1 LRCST
6 IESPRFHFE
15 NVYGPVPIGSVA
27 SALTPLCENIAPIR
41 VVIRNSQSLLGLLRV
56 TCSCVGESAFASL
69 TTSIAAFSEVVQA
82 VLTRLMLNTASAAVN
97 ALSLV
102 NFALSTR
109 SNV

>member
-1 LRCST
+1 LRAST

-15 NVYGPVPIGSVA
+15 NLNGPVPIGAVA
-27 SALTPLCENIAPIR
+27 SALTPVSENIAPIR
-41 VVIRNSQSLLGLLRV
+41 VVIRKSQPLLGLDNV
-56 TCSCVGESAFASL
+56 TCNCVGDNALASC

-82 VLTRLMLNTASAAVN
+82 DFTRLMLNTASAAVN
-97 ALSLV
+97 GLPLV